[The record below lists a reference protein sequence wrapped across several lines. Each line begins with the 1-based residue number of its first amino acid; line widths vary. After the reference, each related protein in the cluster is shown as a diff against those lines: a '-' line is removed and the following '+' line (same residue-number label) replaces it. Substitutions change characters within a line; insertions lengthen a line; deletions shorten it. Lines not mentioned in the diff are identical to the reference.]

1 MSTDFLTLP
10 DDVLSHV
17 FGDLDQADRLACLTI
32 CKRLHPI
39 AERALYREV
48 VLHSIRQAPV
58 FFEQR
63 QTVFRKRNTD
73 APGPE
78 LIGLQPGSLG
88 RSVPVTVSLKM
99 GVDRHC
105 EPSGK

>member
-1 MSTDFLTLP
+1 MTGAP
-10 DDVLSHV
+10 AMREG
-17 FGDLDQADRLACLTI
+17 GDGSAHIEA
-32 CKRLHPI
+32 
-39 AERALYREV
+39 
-48 VLHSIRQAPV
+48 
-58 FFEQR
+58 
-63 QTVFRKRNTD
+63 